1 MERKEKPGRDASV
14 AEKPKLLDRVSERI
28 RAKHYSYRTEQTY
41 RYWIRWFI
49 LFNDKRHPRE
59 MGKAEVER
67 FLSWFASERK
77 VSASTQNQ
85 ALSALLFL
93 YKQVLGVEIGW
104 VEDVVR
110 AKRRET
116 VPVVLTQ
123 AEVDA
128 VMSRLRGQY
137 WLMAA
142 LMYGAGLRVSECLGL
157 RLQEIDFGYRQITVR
172 GGKGGKD
179 RFVPLPDA
187 CAGAVQSQIENAKRV
202 READIAEGFGEVSMP
217 LALSRRYPNAALE
230 EGWWYLFPSIHRA
243 VDPVSKRI
251 KRHHMDPSPIRKA
264 MKAALRGAGIR
275 KRATP
280 HTFRHSFA
288 THMLENGYD
297 IRTVQ
302 ELMGHKDVAT
312 TEIYTHVLQR
322 GAAAVHSPLD
332 RRAATPLVAA

>member
-1 MERKEKPGRDASV
+1 VGI
-14 AEKPKLLDRVSERI
+14 RI
-28 RAKHYSYRTEQTY
+28 RAKHYSFRTEQSY
-41 RYWIRWFI
+41 KYWIRWFI
-49 LFNDKRHPRE
+49 LFHDKRHPRD
-59 MGKAEVER
+59 MGKGEVEA
-67 FLSWFASERK
+67 FLSWLATARK

-93 YKQVLGVEIGW
+93 YKEVLGTDIGW
-104 VEDVVR
+104 VDTVVR

-123 AEVDA
+123 PEVDS
-128 VMSRLRGQY
+128 VLSRLRGQY

-142 LMYGAGLRVSECLGL
+142 LMYGAGLRVTECLSL
-157 RLQEIDFGYRQITVR
+157 RIQEIDFGYRQLTIR

-179 RFVPLPDA
+179 RFVPLPDS
-187 CAGAVQSQIENAKRV
+187 CSGALQEQIAAAKRI
-202 READIAEGFGEVSMP
+202 READVADGFGEVSMP
-217 LALSRRYPNAALE
+217 PALARRYPNAAFE

-243 VDPVSKRI
+243 LDPVSQRT

-264 MKAALRGAGIR
+264 MKRALREAGIR

-280 HTFRHSFA
+280 HTLRHSFA

-302 ELMGHKDVAT
+302 ELMGHRDVTT

-322 GAAAVHSPLD
+322 GAAAVRSPLD
-332 RRAATPLVAA
+332 RSKAPQVRAA

>member
-1 MERKEKPGRDASV
+1 MDENAKQVDGA
-14 AEKPKLLDRVSERI
+14 AKPKLLDQVSLRI
-28 RAKHYSYRTEQTY
+28 RAKHYSYRTEQSY

-49 LFNDKRHPRE
+49 LFHDKRHPAD

-67 FLSWFASERK
+67 FLSWLASERK

-93 YKQVLGVEIGW
+93 YKEVLGMDIGW
-104 VEDVVR
+104 VDDVVR

-128 VMSRLRGQY
+128 VLSRLRGQY

-142 LMYGAGLRVSECLGL
+142 LMYGAGLRVTECLSL
-157 RLQEIDFGYRQITVR
+157 RLQEIDFGYRQLTIR
-172 GGKGGKD
+172 DGKGGKD
-179 RFVPLPDA
+179 RFVPLPDS
-187 CAGAVQSQIENAKRV
+187 CAGALRSQIDAAKRI
-202 READIAEGFGEVSMP
+202 RDADIAEGFGEVSMP
-217 LALSRRYPNAALE
+217 LALSRRYRNAAFE

-243 VDPVSKRI
+243 VDPVSQRI

-264 MKAALRGAGIR
+264 MKRALRDAGIR

-302 ELMGHKDVAT
+302 ELMGHRDVKT
-312 TEIYTHVLQR
+312 TEVYTHVLHR
-322 GAAAVHSPLD
+322 GAAAVRSPLD
-332 RRAATPLVAA
+332 RCAAPPAAAA